1 MADDMT
7 TPPADDTQ
15 ADGGMQTQPLTPPA
29 DAPAEEAPAAPA
41 EEAPAAPE
49 ATPPAE

>member
-15 ADGGMQTQPLTPPA
+15 ADEGMQTQPLTPPA
-29 DAPAEEAPAAPA
+29 EEAPV
-41 EEAPAAPE
+41 EEAPVVAPTEPE
-49 ATPPAE
+49 ATPPTE